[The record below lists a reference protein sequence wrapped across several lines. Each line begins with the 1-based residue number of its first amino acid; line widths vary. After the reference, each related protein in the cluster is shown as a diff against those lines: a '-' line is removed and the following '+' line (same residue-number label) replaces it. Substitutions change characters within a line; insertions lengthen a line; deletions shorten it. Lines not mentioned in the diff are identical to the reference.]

1 MSASELA
8 TVAEGNDELFV
19 FAKLQVEYNLTQEY
33 ASIDGNGTLPT
44 LRTFKKFK
52 VQSHGT
58 NYHGQILIKEELI
71 PNAMPVVGTNYNLQ
85 GTHKSFVFFM
95 ENVGKMYAKYDVYV
109 NGTKYCGIFAGEE
122 ISLKEGPKVI
132 GNVVNAGLN
141 YAPKW
146 NTFTGVFE
154 LRFQPKTSVT
164 SKAKQDAK
172 ELVLNGLLKINN
184 DCSIICQGK
193 TFKFNKLILCSISMV
208 FEKMF
213 GNGYSE
219 EASNS
224 SVTIDDFQPETI
236 NAFQNTI
243 TVLLSE
249 NGNEIETKNLTPQ
262 LLMFAD
268 KYAIEFLVETVAIHL
283 KNCLTME
290 SVYEVIDAAFL
301 TNNEDLLKMTA
312 KFLKENLKNCD
323 KESENWKKFKELDDE
338 CFVPIMKYMM
348 M

>member
-8 TVAEGNDELFV
+8 MVAEGNDELFV
-19 FAKLQVEYNLTQEY
+19 FAKLQIEFNNLNQEY
-33 ASIDGNGTLPT
+33 ASIDGNATLPT

-58 NYHGQILIKEELI
+58 SYHGQILIKDDQF
-71 PNAMPVVGTNYNLQ
+71 NSGNVQ
-85 GTHKSFVFFM
+85 GRHKSFVFFM
-95 ENVGKMYAKYDVYV
+95 ENVGKMYVKYDVYV
-109 NGTKYCGIFAGEE
+109 NSDRYCGIFTGEE
-122 ISLKEGPKVI
+122 ISLKEGPKAI
-132 GNVVNAGLN
+132 GNVVKASSSFG
-141 YAPKW
+141 PKW
-146 NTFTGVFE
+146 NTFSGVFE
-154 LRFQPKTSVT
+154 LRFQPKTTMMT
-164 SKAKQDAK
+164 SKARQDAK
-172 ELVLNGLLKINN
+172 ELVLNGLLKINT

-224 SVTIDDFQPETI
+224 TVTIDDFQPETI

-243 TVLLSE
+243 TALLSE
-249 NGNEIETKNLTPQ
+249 NGIEIETKYLTPQ

-268 KYAIEFLVETVAIHL
+268 KYAIEFLVDTVVNRL
-283 KNCLTME
+283 KSSLTME

-301 TNNEDLLKMTA
+301 TNNEDLMKMTA

-323 KESENWKKFKELDDE
+323 KESENWKKFKELDNE